1 MSVVTPADHPLAET
15 VGKALRSVHDPE
27 IPVNIFDLGLI
38 YEARIDEHAG
48 VHITMTLTTP
58 NCPMA
63 EVIPGQVEQAVAAVE
78 GVSAAAVEL
87 TWDPVW
93 DPQMMSEAA
102 KLELDFT
109 GKFDPAKLAKKP
121 MGLSINRKEPPR
133 R

>member
-1 MSVVTPADHPLAET
+1 MSIVTPEDHPLAEA
-15 VGKALRSVHDPE
+15 VGKSLRSVHDPE

-38 YEARIDEHAG
+38 YEARIDEQAG

-78 GVSAAAVEL
+78 GVSGVDVEL
-87 TWDPVW
+87 TWEPTW
-93 DPQMMSEAA
+93 DPQMMTEAA

-121 MGLSINRKEPPR
+121 MGLSIKRKERPR
-133 R
+133 D

>member
-1 MSVVTPADHPLAET
+1 MSVVTPEDHPLAET

-63 EVIPGQVEQAVAAVE
+63 EIIPGQVEQAVAAVE

>member
-1 MSVVTPADHPLAET
+1 MSVVTPADHPLAEA

-27 IPVNIFDLGLI
+27 IPVNIFDLGLS

-78 GVSAAAVEL
+78 GVSAAAVDL
-87 TWDPVW
+87 TWEPVW

>member
-1 MSVVTPADHPLAET
+1 MSVVTPEDHPLAET

-63 EVIPGQVEQAVAAVE
+63 EIIPGQVEQAVAAVD